1 MTTEHTFIGK
11 WISSGRFAEL
21 EKRNVFHR
29 QLAPAVPP
37 ESLELQNRHVLFRKK
52 FTLTAEEISSAKIY
66 ISADD
71 YYKLY
76 VNGKF
81 VGQGPAAGYDFHYFY
96 NVMDL
101 SKFVQ
106 PGENTLAVHTYYQG
120 LLNRV
125 WVSGDHQHGLILD
138 LEANGKVIV
147 ASDETFLQHE
157 HTAYSSCGV
166 VGYDTQFMERYDA
179 AAPEV
184 GFEQPS
190 FDDSGWQKAQLRRHA
205 DYRLFRQPSAQLV
218 FEEIR
223 PATLKHEKN
232 RIALDFGGV
241 YVGAMKFSA
250 HGTKG
255 SEVTMHF
262 GQELLEDGQVR
273 YDMRCNCVY
282 EEFFRLSGGQKD
294 ILNPFDFKS
303 FRYAEIIL
311 PEGVVVDEDSI
322 VLTARH
328 YPFQLQAQCK
338 FHDEASMAVWK
349 LCVDTL
355 RYGFQEVNQ
364 DCMDREKGYYL
375 GDGCYTTLAWCVL
388 TGDWSLARK
397 FFDDFLRTKRIDR
410 GLITCAN
417 CAFIQEIAE
426 YPMMMFLFA
435 KWYLDMTGDADFIRA
450 RIPAFADVL
459 DSYRER
465 YARADGLL
473 QNLDKWCVVEW
484 PKNFQDG
491 YDADVREGKVCTD
504 LHNAINAWYVG
515 AVMCLNGICAR
526 AGQPPYRDAAPLV
539 ESFRKVFYDRK
550 HHLFRDREGSSHI
563 SMPANVYAAFFRLAP
578 EDDAAAHHAA
588 FMRMVREKNFSAIS
602 MFQFFPLFAY
612 LRTTGESGLMQE
624 LLLSPESWSRI
635 IREGGTRSFEGWGKD
650 TKWNTSLFHL
660 TTAAVCVFLC
670 EEGAKVACPVP

>member
-37 ESLELQNRHVLFRKK
+37 ESPELQNRHVLFRKK

-106 PGENTLAVHTYYQG
+106 PGENTIAVHTYYQG

-250 HGTKG
+250 HGPKG

-311 PEGVVVDEDSI
+311 SEGVAVDEDSI

-338 FHDEASMAVWK
+338 FHDEVSMAVWK

-375 GDGCYTTLAWCVL
+375 GDGCYTLLTYCML
-388 TGDWSLARK
+388 TGHYVLIEK
-397 FFDDFLRTKRIDR
+397 FFDDFLATKFINR
-410 GLITCAN
+410 GLMTCAA
-417 CAFIQEIAE
+417 CSMMQEIAE
-426 YPMMMFLFA
+426 YPLMMYPLLYA
-435 KWYLDMTGDADFIRA
+435 YCKLTGNLDYVRKRYDD
-450 RIPAFADVL
+450 FADIL
-459 DSYRER
+459 DFYREQ
-465 YARADGLL
+465 YTDTDGLI
-473 QNLDKWCVVEW
+473 NRSDKWCVVEW
-484 PKNFQDG
+484 PPNFQDG
-491 YDADVREGKVCTD
+491 YDAEIEEGKVSHSKHVALNAYYLGAIKYFNAVAQLLGRAPYAELAPLEASFVKAFWDPEHKQFRDSDVSKHISFVGNAYPYYFGLFPEEAGKTEFLRRIREARLSKTSLFVVFPLLAALSRDGEDALVHDLLTD
-504 LHNAINAWYVG
+504 PNAWLHMLSEG
-515 AVMCLNGICAR
+515 AT
-526 AGQPPYRDAAPLV
+526 
-539 ESFRKVFYDRK
+539 
-550 HHLFRDREGSSHI
+550 
-563 SMPANVYAAFFRLAP
+563 
-578 EDDAAAHHAA
+578 
-588 FMRMVREKNFSAIS
+588 
-602 MFQFFPLFAY
+602 
-612 LRTTGESGLMQE
+612 RT
-624 LLLSPESWSRI
+624 
-635 IREGGTRSFEGWGKD
+635 FEGWGKEM
-650 TKWNTSLFHL
+650 KWNTSLFHL
-660 TTAAVCVFLC
+660 TMSVGAMFL
-670 EEGAKVACPVP
+670 ADWNLKDILLA